1 MPPSS
6 PSEPDVQARAAALI
20 ADPTANTAAALADA
34 LAASKSKEAAA
45 AWDVTSTLARESGAF
60 ALAVYA
66 ARALDGL
73 DAARAKN
80 LIGRIAT
87 LYGAGS
93 ARASDDLP
101 PRPETPVPVP
111 ADASGGDLAAVV
123 KKALAAAT
131 AKGDALAKAAAKVP
145 SPAWAHAAPPD
156 VLAALIGKAKPLL
169 KAEGEALLTMG
180 EDATAIYLVA
190 RGLLGAFRDDV
201 ELGKLRAG
209 ALVGE
214 IALLA
219 GTRRTATVRA
229 LEASWL
235 VELPASAL
243 EEAARKAPAL
253 ADALARAAR
262 QRLLAN
268 VMRTSELFQRLKP
281 EDQNT
286 LMRRFRP
293 TLSEDGAV
301 LATEGVEGEALHVVV
316 SGEVAITRG
325 GALVAEAS
333 AGDVLGEISLLAR
346 KPATATATARGRTVT
361 LALDRA
367 GFDDV
372 AQRYPAVL
380 AEVYRLASQRDA
392 GQSQSISV
400 VDIEHEEPA
409 T

>member
-6 PSEPDVQARAAALI
+6 PSDSDVLARAAALA
-20 ADPTANTAAALADA
+20 ADPTANAAAALADA
-34 LAASKSKEAAA
+34 LTAKKSKDAAA
-45 AWDVTSTLARESGAF
+45 AWDATSTIARESGAF

-66 ARALDGL
+66 ARALDAL

-93 ARASDDLP
+93 ARASEDVP

-111 ADASGGDLAAVV
+111 AEAPGTDVAAAV
-123 KKALAAAT
+123 KKALAAAN
-131 AKGDALAKAAAKVP
+131 AKADGLARAAGKVP

-156 VLAALIGKAKPLL
+156 VLAALIGKAQPLV
-169 KAEGEALLTMG
+169 KDEGQALLTLG
-180 EDATAIYLVA
+180 DDATAIFLVA

-201 ELGKLRAG
+201 ELGRLRAG
-209 ALVGE
+209 AFVGE

-229 LEASWL
+229 LEPSWL
-235 VELPASAL
+235 VEIPATAL

-262 QRLLAN
+262 QRLLSN

-286 LMRRFRP
+286 LMKRFRP

-316 SGEVAITRG
+316 SGEVAITRN
-325 GALVAEAS
+325 GALVAEAGP
-333 AGDVLGEISLLAR
+333 GDVLGEISLLAR
-346 KPATATATARGRTVT
+346 KPATATATTRGRTVT

-392 GQSQSISV
+392 GQSQSIAV
-400 VDIEHEEPA
+400 VDVEHEEPA